1 MNPPE
6 MGARARKLLNQI
18 LPDETIDAMPEDEYD
33 DLAVELA
40 RQLRLVWLAGAQ
52 AGVAET
58 RRLINEHLTNG

>member
-6 MGARARKLLNQI
+6 MGAKAREILHKLL
-18 LPDETIDAMPEDEYD
+18 PDDTIDAMPEDEYD

-40 RQLRLVWLAGAQ
+40 RQLRLAWFDGAQ

-58 RRLINEHLTNG
+58 QRLIAEHLTNG